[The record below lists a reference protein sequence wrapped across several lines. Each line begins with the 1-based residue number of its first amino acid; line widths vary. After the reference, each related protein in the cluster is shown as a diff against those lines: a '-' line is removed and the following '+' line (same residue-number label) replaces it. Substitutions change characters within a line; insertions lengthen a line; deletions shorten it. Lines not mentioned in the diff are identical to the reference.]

1 MNISERIVMHT
12 LVKVDGIEDF
22 DSIPLLQKCIAAF
35 KNHASLRKRFVNTEN
50 DNSLKKSLF

>member
-50 DNSLKKSLF
+50 DNSLKK